1 MHRCISNFPSQ
12 TVEVLPSK
20 LYQAKTGKALV
31 ETSTIL
37 NWNGEEPMKIA
48 VFVYEYPPKIVGG
61 LGTYAAEIT
70 RKFVLTDHDVTVF
83 TMNDDAG
90 DLPTREIWRG
100 IEIHRPLHID
110 ISDSL
115 PDVIAEDIRK
125 WGRGIHFFGKLMV
138 YNYLSAAKLVNELIK
153 KESLKYDLVVAHD
166 WLSVMGGVTVKK
178 ESGLPLA
185 FHVHSTEQGRTM
197 GNGSS
202 VVSNIELRGGNMA
215 DLVVTV
221 SYAMKDELIQL
232 GFPRDKIK
240 VSYNGVDPQKY
251 NPETIKK
258 EDIRRIRT
266 SYGLKDEDFMILFL
280 GRLVGV
286 KGVDKLIMAM
296 PHILAKYPKAK
307 LVIVG
312 VGDLQEYLQNLVRMI
327 KMDEYVRFRFDFI
340 PEEERILHYAACDVA
355 AFPSLY
361 EPFGIVALEAMAME
375 KPVVVGASGVSGMR
389 EIVICCG
396 DEQCGYH
403 VDPNNPSD
411 IAWGILSALETP
423 EKRKWLGKNGRK
435 RVLSEFT
442 WSRIAEKTIELYE
455 SVVKR

>member
-1 MHRCISNFPSQ
+1 
-12 TVEVLPSK
+12 
-20 LYQAKTGKALV
+20 
-31 ETSTIL
+31 
-37 NWNGEEPMKIA
+37 MKIA
-48 VFVYEYPPKIVGG
+48 VLVYEYPPKIVGG

-70 RKFVLTDHDVTVF
+70 RKFVLSDHDVTVF
-83 TMNDDAG
+83 TMNDDQG

-110 ISDSL
+110 VSDSL

-125 WGRGIHFFGKLMV
+125 WGRGINLFGKLMV

-153 KESLKYDLVVAHD
+153 KEGMKYDIVVAHD

-178 ESGLPLA
+178 ETGLPLA

-197 GNGSS
+197 GNGST
-202 VVSNIELRGGNMA
+202 VVSNIELRGANMA
-215 DLVVTV
+215 DLIVTV
-221 SYAMKDELIQL
+221 SFAMKDELIQL

-251 NPETIKK
+251 NPENINTEQTLK
-258 EDIRRIRT
+258 IRAH
-266 SYGLKDEDFMILFL
+266 YGLKEGDLMILFL

-296 PHILAKYPKAK
+296 PHILTKYPKAK

-312 VGDLQEYLQNLVRMI
+312 VGDLQEYLQNLVRTI
-327 KMDEYVRFRFDFI
+327 KMEEYVRFRFDFI
-340 PEEERILHYAACDVA
+340 PEEERIQHYAACDVA

-361 EPFGIVALEAMAME
+361 EPFGIVALEAMSME
-375 KPVVVGASGVSGMR
+375 KPVVVGAAGISGMR

-403 VDPNNPSD
+403 IDPNNPSD
-411 IAWGILSALETP
+411 IAWGIMSALESP

-442 WSRIAEKTIELYE
+442 WSKIAEKTIGLYE
-455 SVVKR
+455 SVVKK